1 MVNYSRS
8 KGRTAAQREVVEM
21 LLKDVGAGQRCV
33 VEGVDLPFQMERR
46 LEALGMTR
54 QAEISVVNRK
64 GKGILI
70 VKLRGS
76 RFALGYQ
83 ITKQITVRL
92 AGDPA

>member
-1 MVNYSRS
+1 
-8 KGRTAAQREVVEM
+8 M

-33 VEGVDLPFQMERR
+33 VEGVDLPFPMERR